1 MATPGSQWT
10 DERCAILRERY
21 PHENTAVLAKFLGKT
36 LHATYGQARKM
47 GLRKS
52 AEYTTRSN
60 TAASAA
66 ASAAVAAA
74 AAAKAETTRATVHGF
89 ETMTPVRGGVVRRHV
104 MR

>member
-1 MATPGSQWT
+1 MATPRLQWT

-21 PHENTAVLAKFLGKT
+21 PHEKTSALAKFLGT
-36 LHATYGQARKM
+36 TMWAVYGQAKKM

-66 ASAAVAAA
+66 ASAAMAAA
-74 AAAKAETTRATVHGF
+74 GAETKRATVHGF
-89 ETMTPVRGGVVRRHV
+89 ETMTPVRGGVVRQHV

>member
-10 DERCAILRERY
+10 DERCAVLRERY
-21 PHENTAVLAKFLGKT
+21 PHEKTSALAKFFDT
-36 LHATYGQARKM
+36 TMWAVYGQAKKM

-52 AEYTTRSN
+52 AEYTTRSD

-66 ASAAVAAA
+66 ASAAR
-74 AAAKAETTRATVHGF
+74 AETKRATGHGF
-89 ETMTPVRGGVVRRHV
+89 ETMTTVRGGVVRQHV

>member
-10 DERCAILRERY
+10 DERCAVLRERY

-36 LHATYGQARKM
+36 LHATYGQAKKM

-74 AAAKAETTRATVHGF
+74 KAETKRATGHGF
-89 ETMTPVRGGVVRRHV
+89 ETMTPVRGGVVRQHV